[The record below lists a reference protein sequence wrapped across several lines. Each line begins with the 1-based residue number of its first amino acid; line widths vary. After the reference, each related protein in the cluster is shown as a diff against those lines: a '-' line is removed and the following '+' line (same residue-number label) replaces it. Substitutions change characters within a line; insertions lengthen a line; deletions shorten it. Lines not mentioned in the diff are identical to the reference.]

1 MSGTGIHFLAS
12 MAPIPQRSASELA
25 NRLTLDPKR
34 DLLEWL
40 PSSTSQEL
48 FGMILCREL
57 SLDAVIRQGAGVP
70 ALQDDRA
77 VNEYF
82 LLRRLGDRE
91 FQRQVFHYVF
101 F

>member
-1 MSGTGIHFLAS
+1 MS
-12 MAPIPQRSASELA
+12 PIPQRSASELA
-25 NRLTLDPKR
+25 NNIPSNAAR
-34 DLLEWL
+34 DLVEWL
-40 PSSTSQEL
+40 PTSTSEDL
-48 FGMILCREL
+48 FGMVVSHEL
-57 SLDAVIRQGAGVP
+57 SLDAIINRAPGLP
-70 ALQDDRA
+70 AMQDDRA

>member
-1 MSGTGIHFLAS
+1 MSGPGIHFLAS
-12 MAPIPQRSASELA
+12 MTPIPQRSAPELA
-25 NRLTLDPKR
+25 GKLPSTASG
-34 DLLEWL
+34 DLVEWL
-40 PSSTSQEL
+40 PASTPAEL
-48 FGMILCREL
+48 FEIVVGREL
-57 SLDAVIRQGAGVP
+57 SLDTIIRRAPSVP
-70 ALQDDRA
+70 AVQDDRA